1 MELEKL
7 KKYVGEFI
15 DKRDWRQFQTTKD
28 LAESA
33 SVESA
38 ELMEL
43 FVWRNGKEVDELLR
57 SREGTDLLK
66 KVKNETSDILF
77 ACLAVAE
84 HLNFSLEDA
93 FMEKMKELDKR
104 YEVGKVKGKVVKFP
118 SRE

>member
-1 MELEKL
+1 MDLEKL
-7 KKYVGEFI
+7 KDYVGEFI

-33 SVESA
+33 TIESG

-43 FVWRNGKEVDELLR
+43 FVWRNGREMDELLR
-57 SREGTDLLK
+57 SSDGSHLLQ

-84 HLNFSLEDA
+84 HLGFDLGEA
-93 FMEKMKELDKR
+93 FLDKMKELDER
-104 YEVGKVKGKVVKFP
+104 YAVEKVKGKVVKLP
-118 SRE
+118 SKD